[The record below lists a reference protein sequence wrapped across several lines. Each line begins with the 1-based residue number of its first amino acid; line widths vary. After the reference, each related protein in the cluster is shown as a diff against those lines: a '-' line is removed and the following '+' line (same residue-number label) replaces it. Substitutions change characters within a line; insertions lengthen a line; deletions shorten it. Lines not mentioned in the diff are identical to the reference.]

1 MTDNMITELTELTA
15 VNKADLAVIV
25 DDVAGSP
32 VTKKA
37 TVNNALATPVD
48 YRDFDESASAP
59 SNPAAGDL
67 RIFALT
73 DNKLYS
79 VDSSGTVTAI
89 GEGALPHNV
98 YGRITPA
105 TGDPLNIDGTAAATS
120 LYFSPYKGNMARMWD
135 GTRWKY
141 LSFAELSIKL
151 TESAQTGD
159 TVNGSKKI
167 TNLTDTSHFVVGMT
181 VTGTGIAGSSTIA
194 SIDSAT
200 QITMNNNAT
209 ADGNDV
215 ADLVF
220 KYPASTNYIFSIQE
234 VAGAITI
241 ARPESYTTK
250 ANLLTKLTLQDGVS
264 VLVSSATKLYLGTFT
279 TSATAG
285 QITDTDASRNIRN
298 EYNPLNRYA
307 LAAASGITLLGGYMS
322 TAQKQ
327 AATISLTSGGG
338 TIFGAA
344 GNLMDG
350 STSSTVYL
358 SVQNLNLY
366 ARIDFG
372 SDVVIEQIDIW
383 NDPAAVDC
391 FDSVW
396 IYGSNTGNFAGE
408 ETLIHTSSN
417 GASFPGTWWPQAFT
431 APAQYRYWRLR
442 FYGTDTVARGEIHEL
457 NFKYGTTLAVMGVPW
472 GCEVEL
478 WNGATSV
485 EAVSSASLTKP
496 GLVEFTAAVSSVD
509 KLTITRPDGST
520 AWLEFAITP
529 TTGIVY
535 ALFKDE

>member
-1 MTDNMITELTELTA
+1 MTDQMITELTALTA

-59 SNPAAGDL
+59 ANPASGDL

-79 VDSSGTVTAI
+79 VDSSGTVAAI
-89 GEGALPHNV
+89 GEGVLPHNV

-105 TGDPLNIDGTAAATS
+105 SGDPQNIDGTAGATS

-141 LSFAELSIKL
+141 LSFAELAIKL

-159 TVNGSKKI
+159 TVSGSKEI

-234 VAGAITI
+234 VAGAIAI
-241 ARPESYTTK
+241 ARPESYTTQ
-250 ANLLTKLTLQDGVS
+250 ANLLTKLTTQNSVK
-264 VLVSSATKLYLGTFT
+264 VLVSDDTKLFVGTFT
-279 TSATAG
+279 TSAIDG

-307 LAAASGITLLGGYMS
+307 LAAASGITLFGGYMT
-322 TAQKQ
+322 TAFKQ
-327 AATISLTSGGG
+327 AATWTITSDTGTISNPTNAYDGDNGTYCQVATQNKYLNAKVDFGGDVVLDKIDIVMGG
-338 TIFGAA
+338 TVAA
-344 GNLMDG
+344 
-350 STSSTVYL
+350 
-358 SVQNLNLY
+358 
-366 ARIDFG
+366 R
-372 SDVVIEQIDIW
+372 
-383 NDPAAVDC
+383 
-391 FDSVW
+391 FDNVW
-396 IYGSNTGNFAGE
+396 IYGSATGAFGGE
-408 ETLIHTSSN
+408 EETIVDNASGGAGYATWTHTFAN
-417 GASFPGTWWPQAFT
+417 PK
-431 APAQYRYWRLR
+431 QYRYWKVRL
-442 FYGTDTVARGEIHEL
+442 YGTDTGSNGYLYEL
-457 NFKYGTTLAVMGVPW
+457 HFHYGSTLAVMGVPW

-478 WNGATSV
+478 WNGSSSV
-485 EAVSSASLTKP
+485 ASQRSESLTKP
-496 GLVEFTAAVSSVD
+496 GLVEFSAAVTSVD
-509 KLTITRPDGST
+509 RLTITRPDGAT
-520 AWLEFAITP
+520 PWLEFAITP

>member
-1 MTDNMITELTELTA
+1 MTDEMITELTELTA
-15 VNKADLAVIV
+15 VNKADLAVVV
-25 DDVAGSP
+25 DDVADSP
-32 VTKKA
+32 ITKKA
-37 TVNNALATPVD
+37 TINNLSAAPVD

-59 SNPAAGDL
+59 ANPASGDL

-79 VDSSGTVTAI
+79 VDSSGSVAAI
-89 GEGALPHNV
+89 GEGVLPHNV
-98 YGRITPA
+98 YGRITPSS
-105 TGDPLNIDGTAAATS
+105 GDPQNIDGTAGATS

-159 TVNGSKKI
+159 TVNGSKEI

-241 ARPESYTTK
+241 ARPESYTTQ
-250 ANLLTKLTLQDGVS
+250 ANLLTKLTTQNSVK
-264 VLVSSATKLYLGTFT
+264 VLVSDDTKLFVGTFT

-322 TAQKQ
+322 TAEKQ
-327 AATISLTSGGG
+327 AADWTITSDSGSVSNP
-338 TIFGAA
+338 TNMYD
-344 GNLMDG
+344 GNN
-350 STSSTVYL
+350 SSYGMVTY
-358 SVQNLNLY
+358 QNGYLNLK
-366 ARIDFG
+366 IDFG
-372 SDVVIEQIDIW
+372 GDVVLDQIDINHGATV
-383 NDPAAVDC
+383 NDR
-391 FDSVW
+391 FDTVW
-396 IYGSNTGNFAGE
+396 IYGSDTGAFAGE
-408 ETLIHTSSN
+408 QETIIN
-417 GASFPGTWWPQAFT
+417 GASGGDAYTTWAQVFANPK
-431 APAQYRYWRLR
+431 QYRYWRIRL
-442 FYGTDTVARGEIHEL
+442 YGTSGSNSGRLYEVHL
-457 NFKYGTTLAVMGVPW
+457 HYGSTLAVMGVPW
-472 GCEVEL
+472 GCVVEL
-478 WNGATSV
+478 WNGSSSV
-485 EAVSSASLTKP
+485 ASQRSESLTKP
-496 GLVEFTAAVSSVD
+496 GLVEFTAAVTDVD
-509 KLTITRPDGST
+509 KITITRPDGTT
-520 AWLEFAITP
+520 AWLEFSITP